1 MSKKEN
7 KNTQFKNEEVKVFKQ
22 FKKQKFF
29 QQVSFVFAAL
39 VVGFWV
45 NSFVLGWDIWNSLKT
60 NVLEA
65 WRQATWSVEEKA
77 NLYLEKVEWLDNN
90 TMQLKAWQ
98 QMDNIDTLSFSIIY
112 NPEVVQLLDIFSN
125 INWMELS
132 RIENEQGI
140 ATILL
145 TFSEAAT
152 IQKWKDIINF
162 YLSKNEEITQHINI
176 INSNFTDSTDT
187 NYELTT
193 SWLAF

>member
-65 WRQATWSVEEKA
+65 WRQATWSIEEKA

-152 IQKWKDIINF
+152 IQKWKDVINF